1 MPDIIILVGFAF
13 MCSVG
18 YVFSKLCTCQNEN
31 EQTNNTSNDFIVI
44 SKADFDNLKQKIL
57 NNDKTAPPPD
67 YNSVGETP
75 KD

>member
-1 MPDIIILVGFAF
+1 MSGIIMLVGFAF
-13 MCSVG
+13 MCSAG
-18 YVFSKLCTCQNEN
+18 YVFSKLCTYTN